1 MKFILQK
8 KKSVLQDTESKAM
21 LEILGKQQHSEG
33 FKERDEDEFVSDEMK
48 KKMNTIPKMF

>member
-1 MKFILQK
+1 MLSLQAQTK
-8 KKSVLQDTESKAM
+8 HCYNFVLNIF

-48 KKMNTIPKMF
+48 KKMNAIPKMF